1 MIICD
6 VTISSLPQQALWIT
20 LVHLSFIYINQ
31 DCNNREERSLI
42 INSCPLKRQHILLLP
57 KYLASHWI
65 TGNFQ
70 NILWCF
76 LYSYMPGIPYSFHQT
91 MKNQEKVLWNQ
102 TSLFQISVKT
112 RRPMQETQEMQ
123 VQSLG
128 WEDSLQQGTSSILAW
143 RIPWTEETG
152 GLQSIGSQ
160 RVGNE
165 WSDLACAYATWYL
178 W

>member
-1 MIICD
+1 M
-6 VTISSLPQQALWIT
+6 TISSLPQQALWIT

-31 DCNNREERSLI
+31 DCNNMKERSLI

-70 NILWCF
+70 NMLWCF
-76 LYSYMPGIPYSFHQT
+76 LHSYMPGIPYSFHQT
-91 MKNQEKVLWNQ
+91 MKNQEEVLWNQTLLWNQ

-112 RRPMQETQEMQ
+112 RRPMQEMQ
-123 VQSLG
+123 VRSLG
-128 WEDSLQQGTSSILAW
+128 WGGSLEQGTSSILAW

-160 RVGNE
+160 RVGND
-165 WSDLACAYATWYL
+165 WSDLAHTRNL
-178 W
+178 ISMII